1 MSLWKGN
8 DQRLVGQRH
17 DVQSRHWRLEPG
29 ETKIDS
35 AGAERVEQTL
45 AIGALEA
52 QLDVGIAL
60 AERRDDAREHMEFGG
75 MVMADPQLAALGLGR
90 LLSQRDAALRE
101 RQEFPRL
108 GKKHQPGFCQLDPA
122 AGALEQR
129 CADIVLEFLDL
140 NAERRQ

>member
-35 AGAERVEQTL
+35 AGAERVEQPL
-45 AIGALEA
+45 AVGAVEA

-60 AERRDDAREHMEFGG
+60 AERRDDAREDMEFGG
-75 MVMADPQLAALGLGR
+75 MVMADPQMAAMGLGR
-90 LLSQRDAALRE
+90 LLGQRDAALRE
-101 RQEFPRL
+101 REEFARL
-108 GKKHQPGFCQLDPA
+108 RQKHQPGFGQLDAA
-122 AGALEQR
+122 AGALEQ
-129 CADIVLEFLDL
+129 
-140 NAERRQ
+140 